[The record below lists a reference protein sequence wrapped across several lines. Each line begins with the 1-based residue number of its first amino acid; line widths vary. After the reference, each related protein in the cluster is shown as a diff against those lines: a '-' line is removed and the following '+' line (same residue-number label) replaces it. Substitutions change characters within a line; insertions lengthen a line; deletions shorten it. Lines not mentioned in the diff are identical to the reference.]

1 DAPLTVTD
9 AIPQVEQ
16 PAALTDFVAQVTAL
30 PEGTI
35 PPACAADLIAVAG
48 AMAEAIS
55 AGH

>member
-1 DAPLTVTD
+1 MGYRRTH
-9 AIPQVEQ
+9 Q
-16 PAALTDFVAQVTAL
+16 PSGSITLTDFVAQVTAL

-55 AGH
+55 AE